1 MLVTVPPELLVALHG
16 KFAPAA
22 SRGLLSGVPYGGGV
36 TMTMWALAAEA
47 MRAIAEAERAAL
59 MEGIFLFCF
68 LVWLSAI
75 LSVCFVSGCLCGVV
89 ILRIENRAMGM
100 VFIAS
105 QQRGGLTK
113 WV

>member
-1 MLVTVPPELLVALHG
+1 
-16 KFAPAA
+16 
-22 SRGLLSGVPYGGGV
+22 
-36 TMTMWALAAEA
+36 MTMWALAAEA

-68 LVWLSAI
+68 LVWLSAV
-75 LSVCFVSGCLCGVV
+75 LSVYFVSGCLCGVV

-105 QQRGGLTK
+105 TKRRVNKVGLMLK
-113 WV
+113 V